1 MHDTEA
7 PMVCKKSRTCKWV
20 CFMPSASESPY
31 YRSLKSS
38 FDFCMVLITVSGVDQ
53 EAEVGDDLIQDPI
66 VGTEEDIH
74 AVQREEDLGQGLDQ
88 DPVQGLDQDPGI
100 E

>member
-1 MHDTEA
+1 MTLK
-7 PMVCKKSRTCKWV
+7 PQWSVRKVGPVSGCVLCLQLQN
-20 CFMPSASESPY
+20 PPY

-66 VGTEEDIH
+66 AGTEGDIH
-74 AVQREEDLGQGLDQ
+74 AVQKEEDLGQGLDQ

>member
-1 MHDTEA
+1 
-7 PMVCKKSRTCKWV
+7 
-20 CFMPSASESPY
+20 
-31 YRSLKSS
+31 
-38 FDFCMVLITVSGVDQ
+38 MVLITVSGVDQ

-66 VGTEEDIH
+66 AGTEEDIH

-88 DPVQGLDQDPGI
+88 DPVQGLDQDLGI